1 MKIKGDELF
10 GLGLCAFVYILFG
23 LSSRSMA
30 NAEN

>member
-10 GLGLCAFVYILFG
+10 GLGHLASVYILFG

-30 NAEN
+30 NEEN